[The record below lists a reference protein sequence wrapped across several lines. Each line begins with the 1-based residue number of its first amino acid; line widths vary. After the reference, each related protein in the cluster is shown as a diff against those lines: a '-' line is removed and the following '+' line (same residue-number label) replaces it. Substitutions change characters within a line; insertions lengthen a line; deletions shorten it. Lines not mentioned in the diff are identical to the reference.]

1 MTGKLTGSQQGL
13 YLECIADPE
22 STLYNLPF
30 LGLIHENTDPERLK
44 EAVLKAVAAHPAL
57 NAVLAEEADGTIV
70 LKTADTPPEVKVF
83 NLSDEDFAERKE
95 TLVRPFDLNG
105 GKLARFE
112 IYVTPS
118 GIYLFEDVHHLV
130 FDGSSGRILEKDVRR
145 AVDGGEPEK
154 ENVSLFELAATE
166 EAWLQTGEA
175 EEALAYWR
183 ELLAGCEPGCLPERD
198 RWEEK
203 EGQGWLTRFAELDEG
218 AFSSLRHRAGCST
231 SAFFT
236 AAFGML
242 LSAFTGQ
249 EDVLFNTIAAGRDE
263 TTANTVGMLVR
274 TLPVRMNLK
283 EQGEVDEF
291 LRQVQAQQEKSR
303 GCARYPYVKLAE
315 TFGLKPEITFGYHGK
330 LTKEELISGWN
341 VDVER
346 IYDENHIEAV
356 PLLFEVS
363 QAEPGRYR
371 VHMGFRTDRF
381 SSEWAESFMETY
393 LQILRE
399 LFAKETLRELILVS
413 NEQAEQ
419 LDAFNRT
426 EKTVEDTDIVTLFR
440 RAAAQHPEKTAVI
453 CGDRRLTY
461 RELDHLSD
469 RIAACARNLGIGPED
484 VVSILISRSEMM
496 VVTALGALKAGA
508 AYQPLDPSY
517 PPERLQYMVKDADSR
532 LLIADE
538 SLTKLLPEWQ
548 GPVLLTK
555 DIETLPEGDA
565 PDTGLTPDNL
575 LILLYTSGTT
585 GQPKGV
591 MLTHRGLVNFCDWY
605 RTYYGLTPE
614 STVAAY
620 ASFGFDAHMMDL
632 YPALTTGSALC
643 IVPEEM
649 RMDLQLL
656 HRYYTEHHVTHVF
669 MTTQMGRMYATM
681 FPHSSLTYLTTGG
694 EKLVPIAPPEGY
706 RLFNAYGPTEC
717 TIFTTIQEVDRL
729 YDRVPIGSPIANYKL
744 YVADRQGRRLP
755 VGAAGELW
763 IAGFGVGRG
772 YLRQPEKTAEAF
784 IPNPFCSEP
793 GFERVYRTGD
803 IVRRLPNGSIDF
815 IGRNDGQ
822 VKIRGFRIELPEV
835 EGVIR
840 AYPGIKDATVQAFAD
855 ERTGMKYLA
864 AYVVSDETVDVSAL
878 NDFIRERKP
887 PYMVPAV
894 TMQLD
899 AIPLNQNQ
907 KVDKRALPQPRHE
920 EAAFEAPATEA
931 ERTAFDCV
939 AETLGHRHFGV
950 TTDLEEAGMT
960 SLGMMQLNM
969 LLSKAFGRTV
979 RTREMKELHTV
990 RDIAAYFRVGSKENS
1005 FTVQKTYPLSSVQQ
1019 GVYVECLAHPESTVY
1034 NIPLLLKLDP
1044 SVDPK
1049 RLKAAL
1055 TQTIDAHPFLKARL
1069 TAGANGEI
1077 LMLRNDNAVID
1088 IETLEKS
1095 ALPEGFAGLVRPFRL
1110 TEEPLIRAALIRE
1123 GETCRLFLDAHHLV
1137 FDGESLVILLRDL
1150 EKAYRCETVEKESFT
1165 GFDAALDEEQL
1176 RAGPD
1181 LKEAEQYYADLL
1193 KDTDPDCLPVRDRNE
1208 TEDGIGFLNREISL
1222 DRTETDRFLR
1232 EGKTTVNALMNAAFG
1247 LTLSRFLGRNDC
1259 VYTTVYNGRNDS
1271 RLFDSVG
1278 MFVHT
1283 LPVVCRMNA
1292 GENGRDF
1299 VGRLGHQLSDSMAN
1313 DIFSFAEISRTFG
1326 VRADILFVYE
1336 GAIGTSFIIG
1346 GKPAESEALRPDAAK
1361 AALTFFVYDTAEG
1374 FRFGCEYETGRYEE
1388 WHIAALLEGME
1399 CALKALLRN
1408 ESPEKISLLTAEK
1421 QTALNG
1427 FNATE
1432 KNVEDTDIVTLFRR
1446 AAAKNPEKIA
1456 VIYGKKHLTYGELD
1470 MLSDRIAVSVRSL
1483 GIGPEDVVS
1492 ILISRSEWMPVTALG
1507 ALKAGAAY
1515 QPLDPGYPPERL
1527 QYMVQDAGAK
1537 LLIADESLTEL
1548 LPDWKGPVLLTK
1560 DIPALPDGDVPSS
1573 GLTPENLFILLY
1585 TSGTTGQ
1592 PKGVMLMHRNLVN
1605 FCDWYRTH
1613 YGLTPESTVAAY
1625 ASFGFDADMMD
1636 MYPALTTGAAVCIVP
1651 EDMRLEL
1658 ATLNRYYQTNNVTHV
1673 FMTTQMGRMFAAQ
1686 FPESSLTHLSVGG
1699 EKLTPVEP
1707 PKNYTL
1713 TNGYGPTE
1721 CTVFTTTQ
1729 EVDRLYDR
1737 VPIGR
1742 PLSNYKLYV
1751 VDGQGHELPPGAMG
1765 ELWIAG
1771 SGVGRGYL
1779 HLPEKTAEVFIPNPF
1794 CSEKGFERVYR
1805 TGDVVR
1811 RLADGRIDFIG
1822 RNDGQVKIRGFRIEL
1837 TEVEGVIREYN
1848 GIRDVTVQAFDDE
1861 GGNGKYIAA
1870 YVVADEAVDFD
1881 QLADFIRGRKPSY
1894 MVPSAFMQLDAIPLN
1909 QNQKVNKRALPKP
1922 VRREENSEYVEPA
1935 TPLER
1940 ELCEKYANI
1949 LGLEKVGATDNFF
1962 NIGGSSI
1969 SAAEI
1974 IMYAMD
1980 KGYSLVYKDVFANPS
1995 PRELARVI
2003 AGAGADRQSGVAAD
2017 YDYTAINRLLAYNT
2031 MEHVEEITV
2040 SRPVGNT
2047 VLIGATGFLGI
2058 HVLRALL
2065 NRKEGKIFCLLR
2077 RGEFETVERR
2087 MKEMLMYYFGK
2098 VQAEVF
2104 GTRIFCLEGDL
2115 TDPESL
2121 KALDG
2126 LDAETLINCAASVKH
2141 FTDSDLLDR
2150 VNFHGVEN
2158 LIEVCLRN
2166 GMRLVH
2172 VSTLS
2177 VGGEMETEHLTELKE
2192 DMLYIGQNVRNDYVR
2207 TKFLAERA
2215 ILEARVKRGL
2225 DAVILRAGNLMG
2237 RYTDGEFQI
2246 NFETNAFM
2254 RSLWAYVK
2262 LRKCP
2267 FSILERPVE
2276 FSPIDS
2282 VAEAVL
2288 KLAEVDGRFSVFHMN
2303 NNHTLTIADLMDA
2316 FRRYGFDVETVPD
2329 SEFRDTLSEAAK
2341 DEAESRTVLSLVA
2354 YSNKEGDT
2362 LQMVDSDRRFT
2373 INALFRLGFRWPI
2386 VDDGYLEKM
2395 IWALDSLDFFT
2406 DPQ

>member
-203 EGQGWLTRFAELDEG
+203 KGQGWLTRFAELDEG

-755 VGAAGELW
+755 D
-763 IAGFGVGRG
+763 RG
-772 YLRQPEKTAEAF
+772 
-784 IPNPFCSEP
+784 
-793 GFERVYRTGD
+793 
-803 IVRRLPNGSIDF
+803 
-815 IGRNDGQ
+815 
-822 VKIRGFRIELPEV
+822 
-835 EGVIR
+835 
-840 AYPGIKDATVQAFAD
+840 
-855 ERTGMKYLA
+855 
-864 AYVVSDETVDVSAL
+864 
-878 NDFIRERKP
+878 
-887 PYMVPAV
+887 
-894 TMQLD
+894 
-899 AIPLNQNQ
+899 
-907 KVDKRALPQPRHE
+907 
-920 EAAFEAPATEA
+920 
-931 ERTAFDCV
+931 
-939 AETLGHRHFGV
+939 
-950 TTDLEEAGMT
+950 
-960 SLGMMQLNM
+960 
-969 LLSKAFGRTV
+969 
-979 RTREMKELHTV
+979 
-990 RDIAAYFRVGSKENS
+990 
-1005 FTVQKTYPLSSVQQ
+1005 
-1019 GVYVECLAHPESTVY
+1019 
-1034 NIPLLLKLDP
+1034 
-1044 SVDPK
+1044 
-1049 RLKAAL
+1049 
-1055 TQTIDAHPFLKARL
+1055 
-1069 TAGANGEI
+1069 
-1077 LMLRNDNAVID
+1077 
-1088 IETLEKS
+1088 
-1095 ALPEGFAGLVRPFRL
+1095 
-1110 TEEPLIRAALIRE
+1110 
-1123 GETCRLFLDAHHLV
+1123 
-1137 FDGESLVILLRDL
+1137 
-1150 EKAYRCETVEKESFT
+1150 
-1165 GFDAALDEEQL
+1165 
-1176 RAGPD
+1176 
-1181 LKEAEQYYADLL
+1181 
-1193 KDTDPDCLPVRDRNE
+1193 
-1208 TEDGIGFLNREISL
+1208 
-1222 DRTETDRFLR
+1222 
-1232 EGKTTVNALMNAAFG
+1232 
-1247 LTLSRFLGRNDC
+1247 
-1259 VYTTVYNGRNDS
+1259 
-1271 RLFDSVG
+1271 
-1278 MFVHT
+1278 
-1283 LPVVCRMNA
+1283 
-1292 GENGRDF
+1292 
-1299 VGRLGHQLSDSMAN
+1299 
-1313 DIFSFAEISRTFG
+1313 
-1326 VRADILFVYE
+1326 
-1336 GAIGTSFIIG
+1336 
-1346 GKPAESEALRPDAAK
+1346 
-1361 AALTFFVYDTAEG
+1361 
-1374 FRFGCEYETGRYEE
+1374 
-1388 WHIAALLEGME
+1388 
-1399 CALKALLRN
+1399 
-1408 ESPEKISLLTAEK
+1408 
-1421 QTALNG
+1421 
-1427 FNATE
+1427 
-1432 KNVEDTDIVTLFRR
+1432 
-1446 AAAKNPEKIA
+1446 
-1456 VIYGKKHLTYGELD
+1456 
-1470 MLSDRIAVSVRSL
+1470 
-1483 GIGPEDVVS
+1483 
-1492 ILISRSEWMPVTALG
+1492 
-1507 ALKAGAAY
+1507 
-1515 QPLDPGYPPERL
+1515 
-1527 QYMVQDAGAK
+1527 
-1537 LLIADESLTEL
+1537 
-1548 LPDWKGPVLLTK
+1548 
-1560 DIPALPDGDVPSS
+1560 
-1573 GLTPENLFILLY
+1573 
-1585 TSGTTGQ
+1585 
-1592 PKGVMLMHRNLVN
+1592 
-1605 FCDWYRTH
+1605 
-1613 YGLTPESTVAAY
+1613 
-1625 ASFGFDADMMD
+1625 
-1636 MYPALTTGAAVCIVP
+1636 
-1651 EDMRLEL
+1651 
-1658 ATLNRYYQTNNVTHV
+1658 
-1673 FMTTQMGRMFAAQ
+1673 
-1686 FPESSLTHLSVGG
+1686 
-1699 EKLTPVEP
+1699 
-1707 PKNYTL
+1707 
-1713 TNGYGPTE
+1713 
-1721 CTVFTTTQ
+1721 
-1729 EVDRLYDR
+1729 
-1737 VPIGR
+1737 
-1742 PLSNYKLYV
+1742 
-1751 VDGQGHELPPGAMG
+1751 
-1765 ELWIAG
+1765 
-1771 SGVGRGYL
+1771 
-1779 HLPEKTAEVFIPNPF
+1779 
-1794 CSEKGFERVYR
+1794 
-1805 TGDVVR
+1805 
-1811 RLADGRIDFIG
+1811 
-1822 RNDGQVKIRGFRIEL
+1822 
-1837 TEVEGVIREYN
+1837 
-1848 GIRDVTVQAFDDE
+1848 
-1861 GGNGKYIAA
+1861 
-1870 YVVADEAVDFD
+1870 
-1881 QLADFIRGRKPSY
+1881 
-1894 MVPSAFMQLDAIPLN
+1894 
-1909 QNQKVNKRALPKP
+1909 
-1922 VRREENSEYVEPA
+1922 
-1935 TPLER
+1935 
-1940 ELCEKYANI
+1940 
-1949 LGLEKVGATDNFF
+1949 
-1962 NIGGSSI
+1962 
-1969 SAAEI
+1969 
-1974 IMYAMD
+1974 
-1980 KGYSLVYKDVFANPS
+1980 
-1995 PRELARVI
+1995 
-2003 AGAGADRQSGVAAD
+2003 
-2017 YDYTAINRLLAYNT
+2017 
-2031 MEHVEEITV
+2031 
-2040 SRPVGNT
+2040 
-2047 VLIGATGFLGI
+2047 
-2058 HVLRALL
+2058 
-2065 NRKEGKIFCLLR
+2065 LR
-2077 RGEFETVERR
+2077 RG
-2087 MKEMLMYYFGK
+2087 K
-2098 VQAEVF
+2098 
-2104 GTRIFCLEGDL
+2104 RI
-2115 TDPESL
+2115 
-2121 KALDG
+2121 
-2126 LDAETLINCAASVKH
+2126 
-2141 FTDSDLLDR
+2141 
-2150 VNFHGVEN
+2150 
-2158 LIEVCLRN
+2158 
-2166 GMRLVH
+2166 
-2172 VSTLS
+2172 
-2177 VGGEMETEHLTELKE
+2177 
-2192 DMLYIGQNVRNDYVR
+2192 
-2207 TKFLAERA
+2207 
-2215 ILEARVKRGL
+2215 
-2225 DAVILRAGNLMG
+2225 
-2237 RYTDGEFQI
+2237 
-2246 NFETNAFM
+2246 
-2254 RSLWAYVK
+2254 
-2262 LRKCP
+2262 
-2267 FSILERPVE
+2267 
-2276 FSPIDS
+2276 SPS
-2282 VAEAVL
+2282 A
-2288 KLAEVDGRFSVFHMN
+2288 
-2303 NNHTLTIADLMDA
+2303 
-2316 FRRYGFDVETVPD
+2316 
-2329 SEFRDTLSEAAK
+2329 
-2341 DEAESRTVLSLVA
+2341 
-2354 YSNKEGDT
+2354 
-2362 LQMVDSDRRFT
+2362 
-2373 INALFRLGFRWPI
+2373 
-2386 VDDGYLEKM
+2386 
-2395 IWALDSLDFFT
+2395 
-2406 DPQ
+2406 